1 MTLDPAPARG
11 RYDRSQSPQERASEQ
26 RRRLIEATAHVVAT
40 GSASVHAISAVSQTG
55 RNTFYAHFRDVT
67 QATDAVVTSVVE
79 RLHAEAESALARAVT
94 PLETI
99 RAIVS
104 AWLDALGA
112 DIVLARGAF
121 AAAAAERR
129 GGLSRIGT
137 QLRNHLRRAAAE
149 ARRHGALS
157 TPADELRL
165 LAAAAACEALLAW
178 YVDHPD
184 SREDVRELGADLLV
198 RALR

>member
-1 MTLDPAPARG
+1 MDPAPARG
-11 RYDRSQSPQERASEQ
+11 CYDRRLTPQERALEQ
-26 RRRLIEATAHVVAT
+26 RARLIDATAQVLVT
-40 GSASVHAISAVSQTG
+40 GTPSVHAISAISQTG
-55 RNTFYAHFRDVT
+55 RNTFYAHFRDVA
-67 QATDAVVTSVVE
+67 QAVDAVVQSVVE
-79 RLHAEAESALARAVT
+79 RLHAEAERSLEDAVT

-99 RAIVS
+99 RGVVS
-104 AWLDALGA
+104 AWLDALAA
-112 DIVLARGAF
+112 DLVVARGAF
-121 AAAAAERR
+121 VAASGERR
-129 GGLSRIGT
+129 GGLSRVGT

-184 SREDVRELGADLLV
+184 SREDVRELGADLLI